1 MRTRRAFA
9 AFSLL
14 TLALSAISA
23 SVSAAAQTTIHIP
36 ADQPTIQAG
45 IDAAHNG
52 DTVLVSPAT
61 YYENIDF
68 KGKAITVTSSGGSAV
83 TTIDGGGNGPAV
95 TFKTGEAR
103 SAVLSNLTIQHG
115 GNFETFSGNTVIF
128 ETGGIQISASAPTIL
143 NNIITLNNCWA
154 IHSADA
160 GPLIQGNI
168 ISATQDPH
176 GQCSFGGGSGI
187 YISGDFVSAP
197 PFNNDVP
204 AAILGNTIEN
214 NVESGIED
222 AGGNGGGA
230 ITIWGGGPLIENNI
244 LRNNSS
250 PGGSGGA
257 INIQDGGGR
266 GTFIIQN
273 LIYGNSAG
281 CGGGAIAFNTGFVS
295 PPGFDVL
302 VANNT
307 IVDNTG
313 QSSAGYSECTNIS
326 QFYPS
331 PDSYGEARF
340 TAVFVNNIVSGS
352 TAYPAVNCS
361 WFGPKAEWQQPI
373 FDHNILNNAGGAFFG
388 SFCIDTSTSY
398 GNITTA
404 PQFIDRAHGNFK
416 LAPTSPGID
425 TGNNSV
431 LQSIAQYTGVSLISD
446 FSNNP
451 RVQDA
456 TAKGY
461 PIIDMGAYELG
472 GTVDANPTTIVL
484 TSSAYFGNAGS
495 NYVLTANLASA
506 AGVPTGSVEFYLDGK
521 MIGSSI
527 INSSGVATLS
537 NFLMPP
543 GSNNL
548 YAVYSGQGSFPSA
561 TSVIII
567 VDINLYSTNISLT
580 SSQNPSLIGQ
590 PVTFTAK
597 VSSGDPSSTPSPIT
611 LTDGFTNTTLAT
623 LTPNSS
629 GIATYTTSALALGT
643 HPIGATYVGDSQHA
657 GASAIVFQQVVSGYS
672 TTTTVS
678 SSLNPTPYGQ
688 SVTFTATV
696 TNTSTNPGSPTGT
709 ITFSD
714 GATVLATQ
722 SLVTGSGKTTTAVFS
737 SSSLSVGAHPI
748 TATYTPTGSFAPSTG
763 SLSQIITG
771 LATTTSL
778 TSSVNPANVSQS
790 VAFTATVTNTST
802 TPGPPTG
809 SINFSDGANVLA
821 TQPLT
826 ASGASSATATFATS
840 LLAGGAHTI
849 NATYMPTGGFAA
861 SSAPLTETINKF
873 SSSVNLVANPNL
885 AFFGSPITLTASVSF
900 LFGIPTGP
908 VMFSDGVAILGTTSL
923 DTSGRAVFTTSTLPV
938 GTHNITATYSGDSNY
953 YPSTSPTAAVTI
965 QAPPQDFTITLTS
978 PTITIKTEH
987 HTTTTLTLA
996 GINGFAD
1003 SLAIACANLPQYVT
1017 CQPKPTPAS
1026 LPANGMASVSLYL
1039 DTDSVLG
1046 YARLTTPAPPARH
1059 PASISFALIFAPF
1072 SLFGAL
1078 TLSRKSRRA
1087 SLRLL
1092 ALLLALLPLSLTL
1105 SGCTTIIDAYDP
1117 PPFAAPGT
1125 YTIPITATGAATHLS
1140 HTANLTLTITP

>member
-1 MRTRRAFA
+1 MRTRRPLA
-9 AFSLL
+9 AFFVL
-14 TLALSAISA
+14 TLAFFAIA
-23 SVSAAAQTTIHIP
+23 AGASAAAQTTIHIP

-52 DTVLVSPAT
+52 DTVLVSPGT

-68 KGKAITVTSSGGSAV
+68 KGKAITLTSSAGPAI

-95 TFKTGEAR
+95 TFKTSEPR

-115 GNFETFSGNTVIF
+115 GNFETFSRNTVTF
-128 ETGGIQISASAPTIL
+128 ETGGIQIGTSTPTVL
-143 NNIITLNNCWA
+143 NNIITLNNCWG
-154 IHSADA
+154 IHSAGA
-160 GPLIQGNI
+160 GPLIQGNT

-187 YISGDFVSAP
+187 YISGDFVTTP
-197 PFNNDVP
+197 PSSNNVP
-204 AAILGNTIEN
+204 AAILRNTIEN

-230 ITIWGGGPLIENNI
+230 ITIWGGGPLIEDNI

-257 INIQDGGGR
+257 INIQDGGGK

-307 IVDNTG
+307 IIDNTG
-313 QSSAGYSECTNIS
+313 QSNAGYSECTNIS
-326 QFYPS
+326 QLYPS
-331 PDSYGEARF
+331 PDSYGEGRF

-404 PQFIDRAHGNFK
+404 PQFIDRVHGNFQ

-425 TGNNSV
+425 AGNNSV
-431 LQSIAQYTGVSLISD
+431 LQSIAQYTGVPLTSD

-461 PIIDMGAYELG
+461 PVIDMGAYELG
-472 GTVDANPTTIVL
+472 GTVDANPTTIIL

-506 AGVPTGSVEFYLDGK
+506 AGVPTGSVDFYLDGK
-521 MIGSSI
+521 MIGSST
-527 INSSGVATLS
+527 INSSGVASLS
-537 NFLMPP
+537 NFTMPP

-548 YAVYSGQGSFPSA
+548 YASYPGQGGFPPA

-580 SSQNPSLIGQ
+580 SSQNPSLVGQ
-590 PVTFTAK
+590 PVTFTVK

-611 LTDGFTNTTLAT
+611 LTDGFSNTTLAT
-623 LTPNSS
+623 LIPDSS
-629 GIATYTTSALALGT
+629 GTATYTTSALALGL
-643 HPIGATYVGDSQHA
+643 HPIGATYAGDKFHN
-657 GASAIVFQQVVSGYS
+657 GATASVYQQVVSGYS
-672 TTTTVS
+672 TSTILA
-678 SSLNPTPYGQ
+678 SSLNPDPYGQ

-696 TNTSTNPGSPTGT
+696 TNSSTNPGAPTGA

-722 SLVTGSGKTTTAVFS
+722 PLVTGSGKTS
-737 SSSLSVGAHPI
+737 SASLSTGSLSVGTHPI
-748 TATYTPTGSFAPSTG
+748 TATYTPAGSFAPSSG

-771 LATTTSL
+771 FATNTALASSL
-778 TSSVNPANVSQS
+778 NPANITQS
-790 VAFTATVTNTST
+790 VTFTATVTTSSSV
-802 TPGPPTG
+802 PGGLTG
-809 SINFSDGANVLA
+809 SVNFYDGATLLTNV
-821 TQPLT
+821 PIVSGGGSSGT
-826 ASGASSATATFATS
+826 ASFSTSSLAAGVHTIAATFTSLAAFASS
-840 LLAGGAHTI
+840 
-849 NATYMPTGGFAA
+849 
-861 SSAPLTETINKF
+861 SAQVTQTINKL
-873 SSSVNLVANPNL
+873 STATALTALPNPAL
-885 AFFGSPITLTASVSF
+885 FGTGVTITAALSGSPTTPAGNVTF
-900 LFGIPTGP
+900 Y
-908 VMFSDGVAILGTTSL
+908 DGTTMLAVISL
-923 DTSGRAVFTTSTLPV
+923 DASGHAALTTSTLAV
-938 GTHNITATYSGDSNY
+938 GMHTLFGVYAGDPIYVS
-953 YPSTSPTAAVTI
+953 STSAPFTEVI
-965 QAPPQDFTITLTS
+965 QPLPQDFSITLAS
-978 PTITIKTEH
+978 PSITIKTEH
-987 HTTTTLTLA
+987 HTTTTLTLSS
-996 GINGFAD
+996 INGFAD
-1003 SLAIACANLPQYVT
+1003 SLAIACANLTQYVT
-1017 CQPKPTPAS
+1017 CQPKPTPAT
-1026 LPANGMASVSLYL
+1026 LTASASTTVSLYL

-1046 YARLTTPAPPARH
+1046 YARLTAPAPPAPRSV
-1059 PASISFALIFAPF
+1059 PVLFALLFAPF

-1078 TLSRKSRRA
+1078 ALSRKSRRTP
-1087 SLRLL
+1087 LRLL
-1092 ALLLALLPLSLTL
+1092 TLLFTLAPLSLAL
-1105 SGCTTIIDAYDP
+1105 SGCTTIIGAYDP
-1117 PPFAAPGT
+1117 PAAAAPGT
-1125 YTIPITATGAATHLS
+1125 YTIPITATGAATHVS